1 MMAEAPGSE
10 HNLISEPGTAISASP
25 APEQN
30 PREKTLP
37 QLLNDLSR
45 ELTDLVHQE
54 LELAKT
60 EVTVKGK
67 RLGKGVGWLGGAA
80 VMAFLALA
88 AVVACIIAALSAAMP
103 LWLAALVVGAV
114 LLAIAAGLG
123 LLGKADLQRA
133 SPPVPEEA
141 VESAKE
147 DVAWLRTQVKS
158 AKP

>member
-1 MMAEAPGSE
+1 MMAEATGSE
-10 HNLISEPGTAISASP
+10 HNLISGPRTAISAAR
-25 APEQN
+25 APEQD
-30 PREKTLP
+30 PKEKTLP

-80 VMAFLALA
+80 VMAFLALG

-103 LWLAALVVGAV
+103 LWLAALVVGVV
-114 LLAIAAGLG
+114 LLVIAAGLG

-147 DVAWLRTQVKS
+147 DVEWLRTQVKS
-158 AKP
+158 ARP